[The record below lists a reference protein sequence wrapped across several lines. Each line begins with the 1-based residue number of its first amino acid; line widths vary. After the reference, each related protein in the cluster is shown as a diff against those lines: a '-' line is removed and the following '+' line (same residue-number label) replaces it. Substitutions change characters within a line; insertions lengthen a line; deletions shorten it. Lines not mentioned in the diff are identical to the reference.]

1 MAYAIVVEVLDL
13 LVALAVVQVLVV
25 VEGAVVAM
33 TQVGLAEHLVLQLV
47 FLVQM
52 IGLVPCKA
60 VIFVFKIY
68 ICGDSILMIFV
79 SCDFFF
85 FPFE

>member
-1 MAYAIVVEVLDL
+1 MVCAIVAEVLDL
-13 LVALAVVQVLVV
+13 LVALAAVQVLVV

-33 TQVGLAEHLVLQLV
+33 TQGPMAEHQLAVQLV

-60 VIFVFKIY
+60 IISTYKIY
-68 ICGDSILMIFV
+68 
-79 SCDFFF
+79 FFF
-85 FPFE
+85 LHLCDSFLKRFDSCVL

>member
-33 TQVGLAEHLVLQLV
+33 TQVGLAELLVLQLV

-52 IGLVPCKA
+52 IGLVPCVEISTGQSA
-60 VIFVFKIY
+60 
-68 ICGDSILMIFV
+68 
-79 SCDFFF
+79 
-85 FPFE
+85 